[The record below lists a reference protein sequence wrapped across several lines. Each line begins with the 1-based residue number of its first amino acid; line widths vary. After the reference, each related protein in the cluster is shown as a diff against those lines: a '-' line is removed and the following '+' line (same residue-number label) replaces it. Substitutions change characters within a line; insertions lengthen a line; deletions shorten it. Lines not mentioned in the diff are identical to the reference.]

1 MVIRRFVIEIE
12 TELLPTN
19 DDCSSFLHNCLSD
32 WPKRFNDGVS
42 PCIGITDLDS
52 DKLDSH
58 GPDRVVNSMP
68 DSVGHPISSDSTG
81 FGVDS
86 PGAVAVGESEKRCA
100 DSGIDLDALATREY
114 FPPMV
119 DAPIHGI
126 HELSDCD

>member
-1 MVIRRFVIEIE
+1 MAMVRFQV
-12 TELLPTN
+12 ELEVADYVTP
-19 DDCSSFLHNCLSD
+19 SVCLSNFGQLIRGGLENYGGEFSN
-32 WPKRFNDGVS
+32 PR
-42 PCIGITDLDS
+42 ITCGNP
-52 DKLDSH
+52 DKLDTY
-58 GPDRVVNSMP
+58 GADRMVNSVP
-68 DSVGHPISSDSTG
+68 DSVGHPVSTDSTG